1 MSAYQELQDHFR
13 RINHLNHIQQ
23 IDVWDEAA
31 MMPVGG
37 GQVRGEAMAALN
49 VVVHELTTDAKLAD
63 LIASAESQP
72 DLSEWQTA
80 NLEQMK
86 RTWLLATSV
95 PSDLVEAQSRAAAKC
110 EQSWRELRAANDWNA
125 LLPLLQEVLNLTRNE
140 AELRSEATGL
150 SQYDALIDLY
160 EPGLTSATITA
171 LFADLKSFLPAF
183 VESVLQKQSATE
195 LAPLTGPFPI
205 ESQREL
211 GLTLM
216 KTLGFDMQH
225 GRLDVSHHPFCG
237 GVPDDVRIT
246 TRYRDNSFMQALMGV
261 LHETGHA
268 LYEQGLPSAWRD
280 QPVGEALG
288 MAMHESQSLLM
299 EMQVCRTT
307 EFLHYVAPM
316 LRDTFA
322 ELASDKSAWSDD
334 NLRGHYIRVEKGS
347 IRVDADEVTYPL
359 HIILRFEL
367 EQDLL
372 AGRLPLADLPEAWD
386 AKMQQYLG
394 LSTHGDDRDG
404 CMQDVHWMAGIFGYF
419 PTYSLGAMTAAQL
432 FAAAKKDS
440 PELLAGIGRGD
451 FTVLLAWLR
460 TNIHGMGRLL
470 SAQELLTRATGGP
483 LDSRYFKEHLQRR
496 YLDGV
501 G

>member
-1 MSAYQELQDHFR
+1 MSAYTKLQDHFG
-13 RINHLNHIQQ
+13 RISDLNHIQQ
-23 IDVWDEAA
+23 IVRWDEAA

-37 GQVRGEAMAALN
+37 GEARGKAMATLD
-49 VVVHELTTDAKLAD
+49 VVVHELSTDAKLAD
-63 LIASAESQP
+63 LISSAESQP
-72 DLSEWQTA
+72 DLSEWDKA
-80 NLEQMK
+80 NLGQIK
-86 RTWLLATSV
+86 RKWLLARTV

-110 EQSWRELRAANDWNA
+110 EQSWRELRAANDWNG
-125 LLPLLQEVLNLTRNE
+125 LLPLLQEVLNLTRKE
-140 AELRSEATGL
+140 AELRAEATGL

-160 EPGLTSATITA
+160 EPGLKSETVAA

-183 VESVLQKQSATE
+183 VDSVLQKQSAKALLP
-195 LAPLTGPFPI
+195 LAGPFSI
-205 ESQREL
+205 DRQREL
-211 GLTLM
+211 ALTLM

-246 TRYRDNSFMQALMGV
+246 TRYTDNSFTEALMAV

-268 LYEQGLPSAWRD
+268 LYQQGLPSAWRD

-288 MAMHESQSLLM
+288 MAIHESQSLLM
-299 EMQVCRTT
+299 EMQACRTR
-307 EFLHYVAPM
+307 EFLHYISPM
-316 LRDTFA
+316 LRDTFLQPA
-322 ELASDKSAWSDD
+322 ADASPWSVD
-334 NLRGHYIRVEKGS
+334 NLYRHYIRVEKGF

-372 AGRLPLADLPEAWD
+372 AGRLPLADLPQAWD

-394 LSTHGDDRDG
+394 LSTAGNDRDG

-440 PELLAGIGRGD
+440 PGLLEGISRGD
-451 FTVLLAWLR
+451 FTALLSWLR
-460 TNIHGMGRLL
+460 TNVHGLGCLL
-470 SAQELLTRATGGP
+470 TAEELLTRATGSP
-483 LDSRYFKEHLQRR
+483 LDSNYFKEHLKSR
-496 YLDGV
+496 YLDGST
-501 G
+501 